1 MRVEVRWC
9 GENVDRMRTLAK
21 EPLVQSGGWTEH
33 DCGSRK
39 CTASAAPMDDT
50 KAAQLPESDPVK
62 PQLRQIEFVDK
73 GIDH

>member
-1 MRVEVRWC
+1 
-9 GENVDRMRTLAK
+9 
-21 EPLVQSGGWTEH
+21 
-33 DCGSRK
+33 
-39 CTASAAPMDDT
+39 MDDT